1 MVPEVVH
8 LGEAMTE
15 TERALRVARRLTNLP
30 ADSPVARRAALTQ
43 ALAEA
48 LDAAGV
54 QKAKLPDIEVVRVGA
69 DPLGRGNPTV
79 FYRDYNTNAGRDVLY
94 LWVEHWKATYPGVR
108 LPDAG

>member
-1 MVPEVVH
+1 
-8 LGEAMTE
+8 MTE

-30 ADSPVARRAALTQ
+30 ADAPVARRNAHIL

-54 QKAKLPDIEVVRVGA
+54 SKYTPDIEVVRVGP
-69 DPLGRGNPTV
+69 DPAGRGNPTV
-79 FYRDYNTNAGRDVLY
+79 FYRDYGVNAGREVFY
-94 LWVEHWKATYPGVR
+94 LWVEYWKATYPGVR

>member
-1 MVPEVVH
+1 MSTPE
-8 LGEAMTE
+8 EA
-15 TERALRVARRLTNLP
+15 RALRVARRLVNLP
-30 ADSPVARRAALTQ
+30 ADAPVVRRAAMTL

-54 QKAKLPDIEVVRVGA
+54 RKSNLPDIEVVRIGA
-69 DPLGRGNPTV
+69 DPMGRGNPTV

-94 LWVEHWKATYPGVR
+94 LWVEHWEAAYPGVR